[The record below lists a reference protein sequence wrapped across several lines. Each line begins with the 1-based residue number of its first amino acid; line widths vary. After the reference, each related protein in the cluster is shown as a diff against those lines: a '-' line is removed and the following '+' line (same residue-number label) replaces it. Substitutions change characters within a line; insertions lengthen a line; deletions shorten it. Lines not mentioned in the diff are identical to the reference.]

1 MDLKKNQKQS
11 KLDDKEENLT
21 QSSVVNSQLDYERKM
36 IEQKILNVKESDYDE
51 RSDLQ
56 FSQMQS

>member
-36 IEQKILNVKESDYDE
+36 IE
-51 RSDLQ
+51 
-56 FSQMQS
+56 